1 MKEQTKRAR
10 RLAILMA
17 GVVWSLG
24 WLNLSGGIVY
34 AQYCTLTCSASAP
47 GNGTAGAAIAFSA
60 SATTYYC
67 EGEPSFSWNFGDGS
81 SGSGSSVTHTYTAPG
96 TYSWTV
102 TATLSDATASRGGSI
117 TITGGA
123 STVTGVSAASYDGS
137 SFSSEGIVAAFGAR
151 LATTTQAATSLP
163 LPTTLAGSTVKI
175 KDSAGTERLAP
186 LFFVSPGQINFQIP
200 PGTAEGTATM
210 TVTSG
215 DGALAVGTAQIAS
228 VAPGLFTANADGKGV
243 PAGYVLRIRADN
255 SQSVEPLARFDTAQN
270 RFVAVPIDMG
280 TGADQV
286 FVILFGTGVRFR
298 SSLSAVSVRV
308 GGENATVLFV
318 GPQGDFVG
326 LDQLNVQLPRTLVGR
341 GEVEWTLTVDG
352 KTANNV
358 LLNFR

>member
-10 RLAILMA
+10 RLAVLMA

-34 AQYCTLTCSASAP
+34 AQYCTLTCSATAP
-47 GNGTAGAAIAFSA
+47 GNGTAAAAIAFSA

-67 EGEPSFSWNFGDGS
+67 EGEPSFSWTFGDGGS
-81 SGSGSSVTHTYTAPG
+81 ASGSSVTHTYTAAG
-96 TYSWTV
+96 TYNWTV
-102 TATLSDATASRGGSI
+102 TATLSDTTASRSGSI

-137 SFSSEGIVAAFGAR
+137 SFSSEGIVAAFGAG
-151 LATTTQAATSLP
+151 LATTTLAATAVP

-200 PGTAEGTATM
+200 PGTANGAATL

-215 DGALAVGTAQIAS
+215 DGALASGTAQIAS

-243 PAGYVLRIRADN
+243 PAGYVLRLRADN
-255 SQSVEPLARFDTAQN
+255 SQSVEPLSRFDTAQN
-270 RFVAVPIDMG
+270 RFVAVPIDLG
-280 TGADQV
+280 PATDQV

-298 SSLSAVSVRV
+298 SALSAVSVRV

-341 GEVEWTLTVDG
+341 GEIEWALTVDG
-352 KTANNV
+352 IRGNNV
-358 LLNFR
+358 LLNVK

>member
-17 GVVWSLG
+17 AIAWSLG
-24 WLNLSGGIVY
+24 WLNPSGGIVY
-34 AQYCTLTCSASAP
+34 AQYCTLTCSATAP
-47 GNGTAGAAIAFSA
+47 ENGTAGNSISFSA

-67 EGEPSFSWNFGDGS
+67 EGEPSFSWNFGDGRS
-81 SGSGSSVTHTYTAPG
+81 ASGSSVTHAYTAPG
-96 TYSWTV
+96 TYTWTV
-102 TATLSDATASRGGSI
+102 TATLSDTTASRSGSI

-151 LATTTQAATSLP
+151 LATATQAATSIP
-163 LPTTLAGSTVKI
+163 LPTSLAGSTVKI

-186 LFFVSPGQINFQIP
+186 LFFVSAGQINFQIP
-200 PGTAEGTATM
+200 PGTASGEATM

-215 DGALAVGTAQIAS
+215 DGALATGTAQIAS

-270 RFVAVPIDMG
+270 RFVAVPVDMG
-280 TGADQV
+280 PVGDQV
-286 FVILFGTGVRFR
+286 FVILFGTGIRFR
-298 SSLSAVSVRV
+298 TALSAVSVRV

-326 LDQLNVQLPRTLVGR
+326 LDQLNVQLPRTLAGR
-341 GEVEWTLTVDG
+341 GELEWALTVDG

-358 LLNFR
+358 ILNIR